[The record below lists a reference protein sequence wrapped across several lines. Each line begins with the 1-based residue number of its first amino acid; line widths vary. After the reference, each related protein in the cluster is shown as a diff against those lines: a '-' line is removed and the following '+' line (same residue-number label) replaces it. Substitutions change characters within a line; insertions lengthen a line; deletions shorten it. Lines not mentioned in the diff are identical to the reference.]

1 MHGVSQRKK
10 EDKPVR
16 STVALGCRS
25 PDKRMAVTFC
35 RQLKASSRNAPSL
48 KRRGSHAVE
57 ETSNWILDFK
67 TGNASTVAII
77 QT

>member
-1 MHGVSQRKK
+1 MSQRKK

-16 STVALGCRS
+16 STVALLVGCRS
-25 PDKRMAVTFC
+25 LDKRMAVTFC

-57 ETSNWILDFK
+57 ETTNWILDFK
-67 TGNASTVAII
+67 TGNASTVEII